1 MEIDEKDIVVNCQ
14 NGKIDDFNILYYK
27 YVKRIYKFIYYKVQ
41 HRETAEDI
49 TSLTFMKALE
59 KINSFSN
66 VRSTFSTWI
75 YTIARNNVVDFYRT
89 KKNHFDINDIWD
101 LEDQTDIERDLDAKG
116 RLVKVEK
123 YLKELKAEQREI
135 VMLRVWGDMTYRE
148 IAEITGKSEG
158 NCKVIFF
165 RALKE
170 LKNKMP
176 LELLL
181 YFLFLKI

>member
-1 MEIDEKDIVVNCQ
+1 MEIDEKNIVINCQ
-14 NGKIDDFNILYYK
+14 NGKIDDFSILYCK
-27 YVKRIYKFIYYKVQ
+27 YVKKIYKFIYYKVQ
-41 HRETAEDI
+41 HRETAEDL
-49 TSLTFMKALE
+49 TSLTFMKALD

-66 VRSTFSTWI
+66 ARSTFSTWI
-75 YTIARNNVVDFYRT
+75 YTIARNNVIDFYRT
-89 KKNHFDINDIWD
+89 NKNNLDINDIWD
-101 LEDQTDIERDLDAKG
+101 LEDHTDIERDADAKSK
-116 RLVKVEK
+116 LVKVEK

-135 VMLRVWGDMTYRE
+135 IMLRVWEDMSYRE

-170 LKNKMP
+170 LKTKMP